1 MSVEGETVGAVSGP
15 SLAVLVGV
23 GREDT
28 EEQVEW
34 LARKLLNMRLWA
46 GDDEKPWAR
55 SVRDMGGSVLVVSQF
70 TLHGKLKGNKP
81 DWGRGACARTS
92 LLACAHVLIRVT
104 WHTQALTHTRAR
116 EHAYACATVAC
127 TGAPSIAH
135 ACILPCV
142 QPLAPSLR
150 AHSTSRCSRGYARTW
165 VKSAWLQAFL
175 GP

>member
-1 MSVEGETVGAVSGP
+1 MRAVVQRCTQASVSVEGETVGAVSGP

-81 DWGRGACARTS
+81 DWGRAAGPEPARALYES
-92 LLACAHVLIRVT
+92 LLARLRSDLGEERVAAGVFGAMMACSFENDGPVTMVLDSD
-104 WHTQALTHTRAR
+104 A
-116 EHAYACATVAC
+116 
-127 TGAPSIAH
+127 
-135 ACILPCV
+135 
-142 QPLAPSLR
+142 
-150 AHSTSRCSRGYARTW
+150 
-165 VKSAWLQAFL
+165 K
-175 GP
+175 

>member
-92 LLACAHVLIRVT
+92 LLVCAHALIRVT

-116 EHAYACATVAC
+116 EHAYMRAGLSLVRAR
-127 TGAPSIAH
+127 PRSHMH
-135 ACILPCV
+135 ASSHASSCWP
-142 QPLAPSLR
+142 
-150 AHSTSRCSRGYARTW
+150 
-165 VKSAWLQAFL
+165 
-175 GP
+175 